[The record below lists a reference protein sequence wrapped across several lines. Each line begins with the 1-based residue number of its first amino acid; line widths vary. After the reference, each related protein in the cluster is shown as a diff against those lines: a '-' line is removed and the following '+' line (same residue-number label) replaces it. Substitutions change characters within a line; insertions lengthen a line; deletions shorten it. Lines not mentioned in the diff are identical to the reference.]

1 MQRKTTRTF
10 TPARIVA
17 LALVALAVLALGC
30 VRFAPEDGPV
40 SVPAGAQA
48 GDIALEPCD
57 YETED
62 GTYAAECGT
71 LVVPENRADP
81 DSRLIALPVTRI
93 KARTADPGEPVF
105 RLEGGP
111 GGTNMQFEKASRF
124 AGDRDVVL
132 VGYRGVD
139 GSERLDCPE
148 VESALAHST
157 DYLGD
162 ASFRG
167 YADGFRAC
175 AARLADEGVDVASYG
190 LVQQVDDLEDARKA
204 LGYERIDLLS
214 ESAGTR
220 TALIYAWRYPESIHR
235 SVLIAANP
243 PGHYFWDAK
252 TTDEQIA
259 RYAELCA
266 DDASCRARTDDL
278 AASLAQTN
286 EDIPGRWGFLPIEE
300 SSVRIASFFG
310 LMESTS
316 ESPLAY
322 GPLTLDTWLSAAEGD
337 PSGFWFASL
346 AGELI
351 FPKMFVWGQ
360 YAAAGR
366 IDAAAAREYFSHGED
381 PASNLGSA
389 ASAFVWGGG
398 RMADGWPA
406 AHEETTYGR
415 MRKSDVET
423 LVIGGELDGSTPPQV
438 AEREL
443 LPYLPNGRQV
453 VLPELGH
460 TIDFWSQQPEA
471 SSRLVNTYLASGRV
485 DASLYERGDVDF
497 TPLVTQG
504 RMAKIA
510 LGLMLV
516 LVVLSAGALLAMARR
531 VRRRGGFGRKAGA
544 VLRSVLPLVLGLGG
558 WFAGLLVVLTT
569 MPSVPLDDGLLAAL
583 SVGAPIGLGVYF
595 AWVRRAWSAGV
606 KATGLA
612 AAMSGALV
620 GAWLGFDVTEGLAA
634 LLTTIVGAAA
644 GANLVLLV
652 LDIAW
657 DRQAHDR
664 FAVPG
669 ADAPLQARPTIG

>member
-1 MQRKTTRTF
+1 MERKTTRAF

-17 LALVALAVLALGC
+17 LALVALAVLALGYL
-30 VRFAPEDGPV
+30 RFAPEDGPV

-48 GDIALEPCD
+48 GDIVLEPCD

-62 GTYAAECGT
+62 GTYAADCGT

-93 KARTADPGEPVF
+93 KAETDDPGEPVF
-105 RLEGGP
+105 YLEGGP
-111 GGTNMQFEKASRF
+111 GGTNMEFPGASRF

-162 ASFRG
+162 ASFRAYEG
-167 YADGFRAC
+167 AFRVC
-175 AARLADEGVDVASYG
+175 ASRLADEGVDVSSYG

-235 SVLIAANP
+235 SVLVAANP
-243 PGHYFWDAK
+243 PGHFLWDAK

-259 RYAELCA
+259 RYAKLCA
-266 DDASCRARTDDL
+266 DDASCSERTDDL
-278 AASLAQTN
+278 AASLARTN
-286 EDIPGRWGFLPIEE
+286 EDIPDRWAFLPIQE

-316 ESPLAY
+316 ASPVAY
-322 GPLTLDTWLSAAEGD
+322 GPQTIDSWLSAAEGD

-366 IDAAAAREYFSHGED
+366 VDAAASREYFAGGAD
-381 PASNLGSA
+381 PAANLGTA
-389 ASAFVWGGG
+389 ASAYGWGGG

-406 AHEETTYGR
+406 AREENRYSR
-415 MRKSDVET
+415 MRTSEVET
-423 LVIGGELDGSTPPQV
+423 LVISGELDGSTPPQV
-438 AEREL
+438 ATAEL
-443 LPYLPNGRQV
+443 MPYLPNGEQV
-453 VLPELGH
+453 VLRELGH
-460 TIDFWSQQPEA
+460 TADFWAEQPEA

-497 TPLVTQG
+497 SPPLTQV
-504 RMAKIA
+504 RMAKIV
-510 LGLMLV
+510 LGLMLAF
-516 LVVLSAGALLAMARR
+516 VVVAAGALLAMARR

-558 WFAGLLVVLTT
+558 WFAGVLVVLTA
-569 MPSVPLDDGLLAAL
+569 MPGVPLDDEVLAAI
-583 SVGAPIGLGVYF
+583 SIGVPIGFGVYL
-595 AWVRRAWSAGV
+595 AWVQRAWSAAV

-612 AAMSGALV
+612 AAVSGALV
-620 GAWLGFDVTEGLAA
+620 GAWLGFNATEGLVAIVA
-634 LLTTIVGAAA
+634 TIVGAAA

-657 DRQAHDR
+657 DRQEHDR
-664 FAVPG
+664 FADAG
-669 ADAPLQARPTIG
+669 APLQARPTTG